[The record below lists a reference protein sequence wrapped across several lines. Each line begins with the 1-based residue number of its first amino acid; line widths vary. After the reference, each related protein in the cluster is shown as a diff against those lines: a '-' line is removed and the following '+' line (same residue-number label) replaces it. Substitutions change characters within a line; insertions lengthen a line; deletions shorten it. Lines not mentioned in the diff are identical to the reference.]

1 MPRKKGHYGSGTID
15 QQGEHSW
22 RLRYRIAGRRFTKTV
37 QASKTAAA
45 KELRRLLH
53 DADAGTHVAPDRI
66 TVEELTA
73 GFRPAR
79 RVGERRRSAPGRW
92 MVQPIDA

>member
-22 RLRYRIAGRRFTKTV
+22 RLRYRIAGRRLTKTE
-37 QASKTAAA
+37 QGSKTAAA
-45 KELRRLLH
+45 KELRQLLH

-66 TVEELTA
+66 TVEEWIDRWLSA
-73 GFRPAR
+73 G
-79 RVGERRRSAPGRW
+79 APGRRKKA
-92 MVQPIDA
+92 VGARTLDGTAN